1 MSSGFELKY
10 FFRPLSFSPSEID
23 SFIAAVSTVGGG
35 EKAAAATRG
44 FWRLKRAKKT
54 AVAATAARVMVLTRE
69 KGRGFGVSAK

>member
-44 FWRLKRAKKT
+44 FWRLK
-54 AVAATAARVMVLTRE
+54 
-69 KGRGFGVSAK
+69 

>member
-23 SFIAAVSTVGGG
+23 SFIAAVSTMGGG
-35 EKAAAATRG
+35 EKAAATRG